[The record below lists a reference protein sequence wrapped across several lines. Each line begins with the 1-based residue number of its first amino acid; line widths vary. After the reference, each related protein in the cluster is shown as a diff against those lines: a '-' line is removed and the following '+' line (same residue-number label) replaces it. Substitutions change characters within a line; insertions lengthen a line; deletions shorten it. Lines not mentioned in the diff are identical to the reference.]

1 MNLKRVSMLWHA
13 FRFFQDAA
21 LVYPVY
27 VILLQQHG
35 LGAGGIA
42 LILALWAGSMLVFE
56 LPSGFL
62 ADRWSRRKTLLLG
75 MLAKAIGFT
84 CWLIWPE
91 PAGFALGFILWGL
104 QEAFV
109 SGTADAYLFGL
120 LAREGADEQYE
131 ALSARAAVWSRIALV
146 LSMLGGAWLAA
157 RDSELCIALSALAML
172 LSGTCLWLMPEID
185 GARQPRS
192 HQGQVSAG
200 PTMRELAASLHTSLR
215 LPGMRPSLLFG
226 CGVLAGWGMLDE
238 YDTAY
243 GLLRGVP
250 LELVGLWGCLRFA
263 AEGLGCALLPWLQ
276 RHGVLTGLRSMGL
289 WSAISACILGAG
301 IAGPDLLL
309 PAYFAFFAMLA
320 PLEIAFGGQ
329 IQRRIPDTGR
339 ASFTSLVSLLTAGA
353 GILIGLALGAAA
365 SLGGLPLL
373 FATGAGLVL
382 LASLAGCFVRRADD
396 GPLPLDGGGPR

>member
-1 MNLKRVSMLWHA
+1 VSFKRQTGLWHA
-13 FRFFQDAA
+13 FRFFQDLA

-27 VILLQQHG
+27 VILLLQHG
-35 LGAGGIA
+35 LGAGSVA

-56 LPSGFL
+56 LPSGIL
-62 ADRWSRRKTLLLG
+62 ADRWSRRKTLIAG
-75 MLAKAIGFT
+75 MLAKAIGFA
-84 CWLIWPE
+84 CWLVWTT
-91 PAGFALGFILWGL
+91 PAGFAVGFVFWGL

-109 SGTADAYLFGL
+109 SGTSDAYLFGL
-120 LAREGADEQYE
+120 LRRSDRADRFETV
-131 ALSARAAVWSRIALV
+131 SARAAIWSRLAII

-157 RDSELCIALSALAML
+157 RDSALCIALSALAML
-172 LSGTCLWLMPEID
+172 LSGLCLWLLPEID
-185 GARQPRS
+185 RNRQPGR
-192 HQGQVSAG
+192 HEDETCAG
-200 PTMRELAASLHTSLR
+200 PTIRELATSLRSSLR
-215 LPGMRPSLLFG
+215 LPGMLTSLVFG

-276 RHGVLTGLRSMGL
+276 RRGILTSLRSMGF
-289 WSAISACILGAG
+289 WSAIAALILAAG

-353 GILIGLALGAAA
+353 AILIGLVLGAAA
-365 SLGGLPLL
+365 SRGGLHLL

-382 LASLAGCFVRRADD
+382 LASLAGLFGRPVNQDSTEGR
-396 GPLPLDGGGPR
+396 